1 MRIDV
6 VTIFPE
12 MLASPLEHSII
23 KRAIDGNRLDIR
35 PVDLRAFTT
44 DKHRQVDDA
53 PYGGGPGMVMKPEPF
68 FAAVESLSREP
79 PPPNRVLL
87 FTPLGRPFDQSVAE
101 ELAAE
106 SRLIMLCGRYEGID
120 ERVHRHLA
128 TDEISIGDYVLTGGE
143 LAALVVIDAVARLL
157 PGVLGHEE
165 SAQSETFSEHLVE
178 YPHFTR
184 PADYRGWKAPDVLF
198 SGNHAEVAR
207 WRRKQALERT
217 LSNRRDLF
225 AKHVLTAE
233 DRLLLG
239 LTQPKQRRKRKSN
252 P

>member
-12 MLASPLEHSII
+12 MLVSPLEHSIL
-23 KRAIDGNRLDIR
+23 KRALDAGKLDVR
-35 PVDLRAFTT
+35 AHDLRQFTT
-44 DKHRQVDDA
+44 DRHRQVDDA

-68 FAAVESLSREP
+68 FAAVESLSMEP
-79 PPPNRVLL
+79 PPPDKVLL
-87 FTPLGRPFDQSVAE
+87 FTPLGRKFDQQAAE
-101 ELAAE
+101 ELAKC
-106 SRLIMLCGRYEGID
+106 SRLVLLCGRYEGID

-143 LAALVVIDAVARLL
+143 LAALVVIDALARFL

-165 SAQSETFSEHLVE
+165 SVDSETFSEHLVE
-178 YPHFTR
+178 YPHYTR
-184 PADYRGWKAPDVLF
+184 PAEYRGWKAPDVLF
-198 SGNHAEVAR
+198 SGNHGEIAR

-225 AKHVLTAE
+225 AQHVLTDE

-239 LTQPKQRRKRKSN
+239 LTPPKQKRKRKSN

>member
-12 MLASPLEHSII
+12 MLVSPLEHSIL
-23 KRAIDGNRLDIR
+23 KRALDSEKLEVR
-35 PVDLRAFTT
+35 AHDLREYTT
-44 DKHRQVDDA
+44 DRHRQVDDA

-79 PPPNRVLL
+79 PPPDRVLL
-87 FTPLGRPFDQSVAE
+87 FTPLGRPFNQSVAE
-101 ELAAE
+101 ELARA
-106 SRLIMLCGRYEGID
+106 SRLVMLCGRYEGID

-143 LAALVVIDAVARLL
+143 LAALVVIDALARFL

-165 SAQSETFSEHLVE
+165 SVVSETFSEHLVE
-178 YPHFTR
+178 YPHYTR
-184 PADYRGWKAPDVLF
+184 PAEYREWKAPDVLF
-198 SGNHAEVAR
+198 SGNHGEIAR

-225 AKHVLTAE
+225 AQHVLTDE

-239 LTQPKQRRKRKSN
+239 LTQPKKRRNRKSN

>member
-12 MLASPLEHSII
+12 MLVSPLEHSIL
-23 KRAIDGNRLDIR
+23 KRARDGNKIDIR
-35 PVDLRAFTT
+35 AVDLRNFTT

-68 FAAVESLSREP
+68 FAAVEALSQEP
-79 PPPNRVLL
+79 PAPSRVVL
-87 FTPLGRPFDQSVAE
+87 FTPLGRPFNQSVAA
-101 ELAAE
+101 ELSRDE
-106 SRLIMLCGRYEGID
+106 RLIMLCGRYEGID

-143 LAALVVIDAVARLL
+143 LAALVVIDAVARFL

-165 SAQSETFSEHLVE
+165 SAVSETFSEHLVE

-184 PADYRGWKAPDVLF
+184 PADFRGWKAPDVLF
-198 SGNHAEVAR
+198 SGNHGEIAR
-207 WRRKQALERT
+207 WRRQQSLERT
-217 LSNRRDLF
+217 LNNRRDLF
-225 AKHVLTAE
+225 SKHVLTEE

-239 LTQPKQRRKRKSN
+239 LTQPRKKRKRARN